1 MTNALRSILFNV
13 LFFGGSLFWSVVLLP
28 VLLLPQ
34 PTVHRIISAVYGGYN
49 AFIARHVM
57 GLKLELRGLEHLPKT
72 GAYILAPK
80 HQSAYETVIL
90 PFMLRGAA
98 IVLKRELT
106 WFPLWGWYPLRM
118 GMIAIDRGSAM
129 ESLDS
134 IVRGAQRMKTQGR
147 PVILFPQGTRVPV
160 GVKKP
165 YKIGIAKVY
174 EESELPVVPM
184 ALNSGVFWGRNS
196 FFKKPG
202 TIVFEFMPAIRPG
215 LPPRQMMNQL
225 EEMIEDASDRLV
237 RDSGV

>member
-1 MTNALRSILFNV
+1 M
-13 LFFGGSLFWSVVLLP
+13 LP
-28 VLLLPQ
+28 VLLLPS
-34 PTVHRIISAVYGGYN
+34 TVVHKIISAIYGGYI
-49 AFIARHVM
+49 ALIARHVM
-57 GLKLELRGLEHLPKT
+57 GLKLELRGLEHLPKS

-90 PFMLRGAA
+90 PFMLPGAS

-118 GMIAIDRGSAM
+118 DMVAIDRGSAM

-134 IVRGAQRMKTQGR
+134 IVRGAKRMKEQGR
-147 PVILFPQGTRVPV
+147 PIILFPQGTRVAV

-174 EESELPVVPM
+174 EETDMPVVPV
-184 ALNSGVFWGRNS
+184 ALNSGLFWGRNS

-202 TIVFEFMPAIRPG
+202 TVVFEFMPALKPG
-215 LPPRQMMNQL
+215 LPPRQMMKQL
-225 EEMIEDASDRLV
+225 EEMIEEASERLTQ
-237 RDSGV
+237 